1 MSKPTAKV
9 EESFTYGQ
17 MHQANPTSSI
27 EQQEYTV
34 DREYSLTM
42 AGVTTMPGGN
52 RAIVVDSDQEN
63 APQASE
69 NVVQVDPTYPIND
82 YSYAQEGENRSTF

>member
-1 MSKPTAKV
+1 
-9 EESFTYGQ
+9 
-17 MHQANPTSSI
+17 
-27 EQQEYTV
+27 
-34 DREYSLTM
+34 M

-82 YSYAQEGENRSTF
+82 YSYAQEGENRSTY